1 MEYDMK
7 TGECVS
13 DRRMKLRKYKIMQKG
28 DDIYVST

>member
-13 DRRMKLRKYKIMQKG
+13 DRRMKLRKYKIVQKG
-28 DDIYVST
+28 DDIYVVA